1 MKSKA
6 TGIQQIDSADEG
18 LLWDLKINPQ
28 TDANGMIT
36 SGLVIGATLP
46 QNVANL
52 LAMFPGEV
60 KSEPTLGVG
69 LNSELLNE
77 NLLGVRHRIREV
89 FPRDGLRLKKLDLYD
104 LTKMKIE
111 ADYE

>member
-46 QNVANL
+46 QNIANL
-52 LAMFPGEV
+52 LAMFPGEI
-60 KSEPTLGVG
+60 KTLPTVGVG
-69 LNSELLNE
+69 LTGELLNTD
-77 NLLGVRHRIREV
+77 LLGIRHRIRAV
-89 FPRDGLRLKKLDLYD
+89 FPEDGLRIKKLDLYD
-104 LTKMKIE
+104 LAKIDIDAE
-111 ADYE
+111 YE

>member
-18 LLWDLKINPQ
+18 QLWDLKIQPK
-28 TDANGMIT
+28 TDTAGMIT

-46 QNVANL
+46 QNLANL
-52 LAMFPGEV
+52 LAMHPGEL

-69 LNSELLNE
+69 LNSDLLNE
-77 NLLGVRHRIREV
+77 DLLSVRHRIREV
-89 FPRDGLRLKKLDLYD
+89 FPRDGLRLKMLDLYD
-104 LTKMKIE
+104 LKKMKIE